1 MKYLFTDFYTEFSCV
16 GGICPDTCCAGWDI
30 FVDENT
36 YKLYD
41 SLPEPNK
48 SSICGRIEEVNKSA
62 SVRYQ
67 FKMKEDGRCP
77 FLNENNL
84 CDIYIQVSPD
94 ALCQTCK
101 TFPRKIVNY
110 YDVIWATVSAAC
122 PEVAR
127 SLLSKKE
134 PVGFGYN
141 EDSVIADTASGDWIL
156 YNELIN
162 GLVLTTD
169 ILQDKKIPFWQRVHM
184 AMNLTGVIQ
193 SYIEEKKLQF
203 LREQM
208 DCVKTEEFRKR
219 YIEVHGLQEKQ
230 KGNEW
235 DVICALLKEIDNMSV
250 SLGEKMA
257 PLQKY
262 KALETLGTETYDRWR
277 VLYLPAEN
285 EVELENLA
293 VAFVFEYYMDALKG
307 KSLLT
312 NMIKMVLLLL
322 EIRTAEI
329 VVYNEQ
335 ESLTEDEKA
344 LIIAKICRC
353 MENTELL
360 DIVAKRMTENNS
372 SEQLLELAYLLR

>member
-16 GGICPDTCCAGWDI
+16 GGACPDTCCAGWDI

-41 SLPEPNK
+41 SLPEPDK
-48 SSICGRIEEVNKSA
+48 SSICGRIEEVNKSGSA
-62 SVRYQ
+62 RYQ

-94 ALCQTCK
+94 ALCRTCK

-127 SLLSKKE
+127 LLINKRE
-134 PVGFGYN
+134 PIGFGYN
-141 EDSVIADTASGDWIL
+141 EDSVVADTASGNWLL

-162 GLVLTTD
+162 GLVLSTD
-169 ILQDKKIPFWQRVHM
+169 ILQDRKLTFWQRVHM
-184 AMNLTGVIQ
+184 VMNLTGVIQ
-193 SYIEEKKLQF
+193 SHIEEERLQF
-203 LREQM
+203 LREQI
-208 DCVKTEEFRKR
+208 DCVKTEEFRNR
-219 YIEVHGLQEKQ
+219 YIEVHGLQEVQ
-230 KGNEW
+230 VGNAWEM
-235 DVICALLKEIDNMSV
+235 IYSLLQEIDNMSV
-250 SLGEKMA
+250 SLGEKRA
-257 PLQKY
+257 PLQTY
-262 KALETLGTETYDRWR
+262 KTLEVSEETYGQCREKF
-277 VLYLPAEN
+277 LLSEN

-293 VAFVFEYYMDALKG
+293 VSFVFEYYMDALKG
-307 KSLLT
+307 KSLMA
-312 NMIKMVLLLL
+312 NMVKMTLLLL

-329 VVYNEQ
+329 VEYNKRGDLPEA
-335 ESLTEDEKA
+335 EKV
-344 LIIAKICRC
+344 LIISKICRC

-360 DIVAKRMTENNS
+360 DIVARRMTDNNS